1 MNGIFINI
9 YGYQDGYFYVAKGF
23 GAKILSWNFMDIN
36 GDYLLDNDVEDIT
49 RFENGFAG
57 VCLSDKWV
65 FIDSQTKIHAEYENL
80 KPFNKGIAAVK
91 ENGKWGYIDTT
102 FEYIIPPKYDTC
114 SDFNNTLAKV
124 QFKQSNYT
132 IDAYIN
138 KRGEVVWQT
147 GKWDL

>member
-1 MNGIFINI
+1 
-9 YGYQDGYFYVAKGF
+9 
-23 GAKILSWNFMDIN
+23 MDLPEYACQIN
-36 GDYLLDNDVEDIT
+36 GYLSIL
-49 RFENGFAG
+49 
-57 VCLSDKWV
+57 K
-65 FIDSQTKIHAEYENL
+65 TKIHAEYENL